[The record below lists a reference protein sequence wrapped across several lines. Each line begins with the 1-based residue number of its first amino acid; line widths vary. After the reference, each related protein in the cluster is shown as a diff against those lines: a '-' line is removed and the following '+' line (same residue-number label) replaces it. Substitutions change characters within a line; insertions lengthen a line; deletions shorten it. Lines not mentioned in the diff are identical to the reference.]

1 VRVAAG
7 LALLAAAALAA
18 AADSAYPT
26 RPIRLI
32 VGFPPGGGT
41 DAVARLLAP
50 KLTEA
55 MGQNWIVDNRPG
67 AGGNLSSEIASRS
80 NPDGHTALVALS
92 TQLTVNPT
100 LYKLSF
106 AVQRDLRAVT
116 LLNTAEHILVI
127 HPGIPARTLK
137 EFVDVAKQKPGA
149 LNYASAGIGSSLH
162 MAAELLK
169 KRAGIAMAHV
179 AYKGAGPAVAALL
192 AGEVQVL
199 TGTISSTLPH
209 ISAGRLRPLA
219 VTGAA
224 RSNALPDLPTVAESG
239 YPGFDADAWYG
250 LLVPGGTPAG
260 VVERIRAETHKALQ
274 HRDVH
279 TAMVRQGLNPQPS
292 SPSELAERIKVE
304 TTLWA
309 GIIKEAG
316 IRAE

>member
-1 VRVAAG
+1 
-7 LALLAAAALAA
+7 
-18 AADSAYPT
+18 
-26 RPIRLI
+26 
-32 VGFPPGGGT
+32 
-41 DAVARLLAP
+41 
-50 KLTEA
+50 
-55 MGQNWIVDNRPG
+55 MGQTWIVDNRPG
-67 AGGNLSSEIASRS
+67 AGGNLSSEIAARS

-100 LYKLSF
+100 LYKLSV
-106 AVQRDLRAVT
+106 AVQRDLQAVT

-169 KRAGIAMAHV
+169 KRAGIAMTHV
-179 AYKGAGPAVAALL
+179 AYKGAGPAVAALV

-199 TGTISSTLPH
+199 TGTISSTLQL

-224 RSNALPDLPTVAESG
+224 RSRALPDLPTVAESG

-250 LLVPGGTPAG
+250 LLVPGGTPAHI
-260 VVERIRAETHKALQ
+260 VDRIRAEAQKAL
-274 HRDVH
+274 HDRDVQ
-279 TAMVRQGLNPQPS
+279 TAMVRQGLNPQAS
-292 SPSELAERIKVE
+292 SPSELADRIKVE